1 MQFKARSFRRDE
13 KRDASRLASIERA
26 ILGAITDAEADR
38 AGLQQRIESARV
50 VAAFALSNGIDDY
63 LQREPEDEKS
73 LIKSEADMVSGQA
86 RVRQLDDHIEHF
98 CRLLQLLRARMSEGL
113 LKRAPP
119 PTDLDDR

>member
-50 VAAFALSNGIDDY
+50 VRCLCSK
-63 LQREPEDEKS
+63 QR
-73 LIKSEADMVSGQA
+73 
-86 RVRQLDDHIEHF
+86 H
-98 CRLLQLLRARMSEGL
+98 
-113 LKRAPP
+113 
-119 PTDLDDR
+119 

>member
-1 MQFKARSFRRDE
+1 MPKQTGP
-13 KRDASRLASIERA
+13 ASNSASNQHEW
-26 ILGAITDAEADR
+26 
-38 AGLQQRIESARV
+38 S
-50 VAAFALSNGIDDY
+50 AAFALSNGIDDY

-73 LIKSEADMVSGQA
+73 LIKSEADMVNGQA